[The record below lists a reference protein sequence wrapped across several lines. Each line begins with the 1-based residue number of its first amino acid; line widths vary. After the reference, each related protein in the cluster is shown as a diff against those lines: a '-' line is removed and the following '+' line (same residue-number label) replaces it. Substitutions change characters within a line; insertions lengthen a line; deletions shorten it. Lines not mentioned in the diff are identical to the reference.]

1 MFSMLKRELKKS
13 LKYSID
19 SLKFRWHVIKQGG
32 YAAKSLIVTNQQYI
46 HIGRKIKIKKGYRI
60 ECYSRFAGIKM
71 PPPSLTLFDKVLIG
85 YNFTAL
91 VANKVQIGS
100 NTILASNVSLIS
112 ENHGIYV
119 ETNVPFY
126 AQPLQTG
133 PIIIGEGCW
142 IGQNVI
148 VLPNVN
154 IGDKCVIGANSVVTN
169 DIPSYSIAVGMP
181 AKVIKRYNFELHS
194 WIKV

>member
-71 PPPSLTLFDKVLIG
+71 PPP
-85 YNFTAL
+85 
-91 VANKVQIGS
+91 
-100 NTILASNVSLIS
+100 
-112 ENHGIYV
+112 
-119 ETNVPFY
+119 
-126 AQPLQTG
+126 
-133 PIIIGEGCW
+133 
-142 IGQNVI
+142 
-148 VLPNVN
+148 
-154 IGDKCVIGANSVVTN
+154 
-169 DIPSYSIAVGMP
+169 
-181 AKVIKRYNFELHS
+181 R
-194 WIKV
+194 